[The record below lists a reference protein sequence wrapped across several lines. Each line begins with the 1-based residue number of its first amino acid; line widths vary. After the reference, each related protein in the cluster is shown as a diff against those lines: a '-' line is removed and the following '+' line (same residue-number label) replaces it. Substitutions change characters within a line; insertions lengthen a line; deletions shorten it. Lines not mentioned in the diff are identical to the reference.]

1 MTLVALGGLS
11 VGGAAPGADIAVT
24 AGIAGINAGLTNL
37 LDQLAALTAYT
48 PLPIDFTAQLSVA
61 QDIVTG
67 LGLAISLGLTPPSLD
82 AQLALITAQ
91 LAALQ
96 LVVDGINAQ
105 LSILLGLQA
114 PLAAAGLFGYAYDG
128 AVNALGGELGS
139 ALSGGLG
146 GGAPTDHA
154 NAVVYIT
161 SVPAA
166 WDAMG
171 EVFKVTP

>member
-1 MTLVALGGLS
+1 MTLVSLGGLS

-24 AGIAGINAGLTNL
+24 AGIAGINAGLANL
-37 LDQLAALTAYT
+37 LDQLAALTAYA
-48 PLPIDFTAQLSVA
+48 PQPIDFTAQLAVA
-61 QDIVTG
+61 QDIVSG
-67 LGLAISLGLTPPSLD
+67 LGAAITLGITPPSLD
-82 AQLALITAQ
+82 AQLALIASQ
-91 LAALQ
+91 IAALQ

-105 LSILLGLQA
+105 LSILTDLQA

-128 AVNALGGELGS
+128 AVNGLGSELGS
-139 ALSGGLG
+139 ALSSGIG

-166 WDAMG
+166 WAAMG
-171 EVFKVTP
+171 EIFKVTP